1 MHMEAF
7 SKAAQ
12 KPVKQ
17 GLKQR
22 LRHIFGRAAQAPIGS
37 GNQFLEAIMNER
49 PDLKGQT
56 AYFPEQ
62 GCFGYTVFIGDE
74 VFKGPRSAGLAKNF
88 EHEPDALQELEGKG
102 LPVPRVTCRGKDAF
116 FYGMTRLEGVT
127 FESVQKKMTEG
138 ELQGLAEEVTDF
150 MIDMARKLPRKNG
163 LYAMQGDLREPNI
176 LVDAVTKKLTGIID
190 FGMVCNVTK
199 DDLKPRFVSDGHFR
213 EMLTKALERKK
224 AALPDTPKNTKS
236 VYAKADVSHGGLL
249 L

>member
-37 GNQFLEAIMNER
+37 GNKFLEAVMHER

-62 GCFGYTVFIGDE
+62 GCFGYTVFIGNE
-74 VFKGPRSAGLAKNF
+74 VFKGPRSAGLAKSF
-88 EHEPDALQELEGKG
+88 DHEPDALQELEGKG
-102 LPVPRVTCRGKDAF
+102 LPVPQVTCRGKQAF

-127 FESVQKKMTEG
+127 FESVQKKMSEA

-150 MIDMARKLPRKNG
+150 MIDMAQKLPRKNG

-176 LVDAVTKKLTGIID
+176 LVDPVSKKLTGIID
-190 FGMVCNVTK
+190 FGMACNVTK
-199 DDLKPRFVSDGHFR
+199 DALKPRFVTDEHFR
-213 EMLTKALERKK
+213 ALLNTALDRKK
-224 AALPDTPKNTKS
+224 AALPDSPQGVKS
-236 VYAKADVSHGGLL
+236 AYAKADASLASL
-249 L
+249 F